1 MSLGFGFDPPN
12 HPSSLTAQNRLKAT
26 VKPELLKSLGQ
37 AEGVRILCAAGADPS
52 KQHLAFAK
60 LELTGTILR
69 LVLSC

>member
-1 MSLGFGFDPPN
+1 MG
-12 HPSSLTAQNRLKAT
+12 

-69 LVLSC
+69 RVLSC